1 MKILLDTSVLIDHL
15 RGFEAATAYLEEV
28 KSRGDE
34 PWSVTVVRTEVLA
47 GMQPR
52 NEESTRAFLS
62 EIDWL
67 DVDPALADRAGDLA
81 RQYLKS
87 HPGVDTI
94 DYIVAASAD
103 ALEAQLA
110 TTNLKHFPM
119 FPELK
124 KPY

>member
-1 MKILLDTSVLIDHL
+1 MRVLLDTSVLIDHL
-15 RGFEAATAYLEEV
+15 RGLEAATTYLANV

-34 PWSVTVVRTEVLA
+34 LWGVSVLRTEVFA
-47 GMQPR
+47 GMLPK
-52 NEESTRAFLS
+52 EEKATRAFLD
-62 EIDWL
+62 EIEWL
-67 DVDPALADRAGDLA
+67 DVGVELADRAGDLA
-81 RQYLKS
+81 RSYLKS

-103 ALEAQLA
+103 ALDAGLA

-119 FPELK
+119 FPGLT